1 MKKHWRNLMQDQKYL
16 GSWDLE
22 VDGKYEPK
30 VVTIEKIYVGDF
42 SSQGGTEKKPFAKLK
57 EFNKPMVLQAE
68 NFKRLEKFFD
78 SFDYNSY
85 VGKQI
90 VLSVESIKFRG
101 DVVPALRFSTRPL
114 PAKKDEMKV
123 LTDSSLKV
131 AIEAVKSKQTSL
143 DKIKSQ
149 YKLTPD
155 QLKQL
160 EDAQA

>member
-1 MKKHWRNLMQDQKYL
+1 
-16 GSWDLE
+16 
-22 VDGKYEPK
+22 
-30 VVTIEKIYVGDF
+30 
-42 SSQGGTEKKPFAKLK
+42 
-57 EFNKPMVLQAE
+57 
-68 NFKRLEKFFD
+68 
-78 SFDYNSY
+78 
-85 VGKQI
+85 
-90 VLSVESIKFRG
+90 
-101 DVVPALRFSTRPL
+101 L